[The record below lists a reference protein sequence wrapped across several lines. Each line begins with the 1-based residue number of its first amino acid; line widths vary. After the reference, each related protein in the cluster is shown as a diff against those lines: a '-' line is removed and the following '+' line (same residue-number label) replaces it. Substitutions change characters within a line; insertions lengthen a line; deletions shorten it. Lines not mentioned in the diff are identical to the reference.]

1 MSIDPS
7 TAMTTVLYHLNLLA
21 CEGAQLEQLKLAVEC
36 LGIGQGK
43 VDRVK
48 TVHDAYNCLC
58 CEHSTANEAIPLLHA
73 VLEEIGVPVRVL
85 LGLKKRTTAEKLK
98 ECCKRKDF
106 SFAKMIIKLCNEFSQ
121 EDFNIFRQL
130 CLVHLYHTVNPDHCP
145 TIVKLFQMLIQ
156 ARKVVHP
163 GSVQVLSEILV
174 VMQKESGLE
183 YVQAYN
189 RVIGDLSQA
198 TEEGEISFTLWG
210 NHTFMYT
217 CTCRVFR
224 RCTTQPAR

>member
-1 MSIDPS
+1 MSSSSRDV
-7 TAMTTVLYHLNLLA
+7 ATVLYHLDDA
-21 CEGAQLEQLKLAVEC
+21 CEGAQLEQLKLALEC

-43 VDRVK
+43 VNKVK
-48 TVHDAYNCLC
+48 KVHDAYHCLC
-58 CEHSTANEAIPLLHA
+58 CEQSTANEAIPLLYA
-73 VLEEIGVPVRVL
+73 VLEEIAVPVKVL
-85 LGLKKRTTAEKLK
+85 SGLKKWTTTEKLK

-121 EDFNIFRQL
+121 EDFEKFCQL
-130 CLVHLYHTVNPDHCP
+130 CLVYLEHTVNSDHCN
-145 TIVKLFQMLIQ
+145 TIVKLFQKLIR
-156 ARKVVHP
+156 ARKVVYP
-163 GSVQVLSEILV
+163 GSVQVLSEILRE
-174 VMQKESGLE
+174 MQKESSLE

-189 RVIGDLSQA
+189 RVIGDLSQE

-210 NHTFMYT
+210 NHTFTYT